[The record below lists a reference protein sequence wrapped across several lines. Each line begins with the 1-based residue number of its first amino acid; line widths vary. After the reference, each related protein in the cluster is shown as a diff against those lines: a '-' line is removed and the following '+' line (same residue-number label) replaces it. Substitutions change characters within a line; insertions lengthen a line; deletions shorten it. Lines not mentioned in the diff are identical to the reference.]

1 MVPVGYL
8 IHRLYTA
15 SVDEDET
22 TRNDITEETVDS
34 EPESDSNDELAD
46 DLPPR
51 LLLDD
56 DSIISQLLHLLRI
69 SLENNQD
76 KNIVIALSELIGQSR
91 FIKTQEEM
99 LDAGIMDLLAL
110 SMKCPDRVVLLN
122 SVVLLGNLSTSSRGL
137 KMSRCFVPLLIENIM
152 ESMET
157 DGVKDNPSLISL
169 VKTASN
175 ISCEFDPKYER
186 HYRDL
191 CNFVVERQIDI
202 DFFVEYVMKIVV
214 NLSAQPP
221 AREILLESGIIS
233 LTEDFISSVDV
244 NSTRSDCILRCL
256 YTVQNVL
263 TCRVTNAALWTPSPT
278 TIEKLNQF
286 STSLEASPSIVEKA
300 MSINKIIY
308 SKQ

>member
-91 FIKTQEEM
+91 FIKTQETA
-99 LDAGIMDLLAL
+99 LKKDL
-110 SMKCPDRVVLLN
+110 SRRNCFCLL
-122 SVVLLGNLSTSSRGL
+122 
-137 KMSRCFVPLLIENIM
+137 F
-152 ESMET
+152 
-157 DGVKDNPSLISL
+157 
-169 VKTASN
+169 
-175 ISCEFDPKYER
+175 
-186 HYRDL
+186 
-191 CNFVVERQIDI
+191 
-202 DFFVEYVMKIVV
+202 
-214 NLSAQPP
+214 
-221 AREILLESGIIS
+221 
-233 LTEDFISSVDV
+233 
-244 NSTRSDCILRCL
+244 
-256 YTVQNVL
+256 
-263 TCRVTNAALWTPSPT
+263 
-278 TIEKLNQF
+278 
-286 STSLEASPSIVEKA
+286 
-300 MSINKIIY
+300 KII
-308 SKQ
+308 KFKRH